1 MVSGKAVVI
10 NEKGLHIKPAGKM
23 SSIALSYPCMAYLVI
38 REYRVNAKSVLG
50 ILSAQVK
57 KGEEIEVSATARA
70 RRTRFASFWQRSRR
84 DLTSRKRRQILTK
97 IYV

>member
-57 KGEEIEVSATARA
+57 KGEEIEVVCDGEGEEDAL
-70 RRTRFASFWQRSRR
+70 R
-84 DLTSRKRRQILTK
+84 DLLAA
-97 IYV
+97 VEAGFDLA

>member
-38 REYRVNAKSVLG
+38 REYQLFPKTAKLREMPDSYTRAADC
-50 ILSAQVK
+50 LSA
-57 KGEEIEVSATARA
+57 
-70 RRTRFASFWQRSRR
+70 
-84 DLTSRKRRQILTK
+84 DLLLPSERHPHPSIADQSHHKPLST
-97 IYV
+97 

>member
-10 NEKGLHIKPAGKM
+10 NEKGLHIKPAGSM

-57 KGEEIEVSATARA
+57 KGEEIEIVCDGEGEQEALKELIAA
-70 RRTRFASFWQRSRR
+70 VEAGFH
-84 DLTSRKRRQILTK
+84 L
-97 IYV
+97 V